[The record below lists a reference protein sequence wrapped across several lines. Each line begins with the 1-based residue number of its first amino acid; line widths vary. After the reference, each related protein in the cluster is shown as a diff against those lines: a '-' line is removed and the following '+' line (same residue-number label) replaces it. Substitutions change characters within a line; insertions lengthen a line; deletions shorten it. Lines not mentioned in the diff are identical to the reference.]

1 MIDLLEIRNAQRARI
16 GVIDTAKSVI
26 WNTQYYDTGDFEI
39 YVRFT
44 AKNLQLLQIGH
55 YVTRENNRNI
65 GIIEHVN
72 VGYNVQDGQMITAS
86 GRFAKCILGQRL
98 IYNFDSANNRI
109 YPVISK
115 GNVETAARTLVTNNI
130 IAASDAARNID
141 FIVLGDL
148 AGIAANIV
156 DENGKTTQK
165 QTSYGNLLTYTDE
178 LLHEY
183 GCGAYMGFDRET
195 LKLKYT
201 CYEGKN
207 RTANN
212 AQRAAGV
219 KPLIFSKEFDN
230 LLTSEYS
237 ITNQELKN
245 TALIGGEG
253 EGTERF
259 CVMLSDGTTGINRR
273 EIFID
278 ASGQSRNYK
287 DSSGT
292 DQTYTASEYTALLK
306 SDAKQQLYNYVVVE
320 KFTGDV
326 DITNSGLV
334 IGRDFQ
340 IGDLVSVQD
349 NALNVFLTK
358 RIIAA
363 NEVQDDNGYTISIN
377 FEE

>member
-1 MIDLLEIRNAQRARI
+1 MIDILEIRNAQRARI
-16 GVIDTAKSVI
+16 GLIDTAKSVI

-39 YVRFT
+39 YVQFT
-44 AKNLQLLQIGH
+44 KKNLQLLQIGH
-55 YVTRENNRNI
+55 FVTRENNRNI
-65 GIIEHVN
+65 GIIENVN
-72 VGYNVQDGQMITAS
+72 ISYTAQDGRMITAS

-115 GNVETAARTLVTNNI
+115 GNVEAAARALVTNNI

-141 FIVLGDL
+141 FITLGDL

-156 DENGKTTQK
+156 DENGQTTQK

-178 LLHEY
+178 LLKEY
-183 GCGAYMGFDRET
+183 RAGAYMAFDRET

-201 CYEGKN
+201 CYEGQN
-207 RTANN
+207 RTADVKR
-212 AQRAAGV
+212 RAAGI
-219 KPLIFSKEFDN
+219 KPLVFSTEFDN
-230 LLTSEYS
+230 MLKSDYS
-237 ITNQELKN
+237 ITNEALKN

-278 ASGQSRNYK
+278 ASGQSRKYK

-292 DQTYTASEYTALLK
+292 DQTYTTSEYTALLK
-306 SDAKQQLYNYVVVE
+306 SEAKQQLYNYVIVE
-320 KFTGDV
+320 QFTGDV

-334 IGRDFQ
+334 IGADFEV
-340 IGDLVSVQD
+340 GDLTSVQD
-349 NALNVFLTK
+349 NTLNVFTTK

-363 NEVQDDNGYTISIN
+363 TERQDDNGYQISIN